1 VYADNL
7 KGGIYMKSCAF
18 VLAMLL
24 VAGMA
29 FAADIDGKW
38 TGELDM
44 GGQKIPVEYNF
55 KANGAT
61 LTGST
66 PIMEQKIDIK
76 DGKIDGNNVSFSI
89 TIGEGEQGMKIEYKG
104 VLAGDKLTLK
114 FDMMGQPSELVL
126 KKAK

>member
-1 VYADNL
+1 
-7 KGGIYMKSCAF
+7 MKSCAF

-44 GGQKIPVEYNF
+44 GGQKIPVEYTF
-55 KANGAT
+55 KAEGAK
-61 LTGST
+61 LTGFT
-66 PIMEQKIDIK
+66 PIMEQKTEIK

-89 TIGEGEQGMKIEYKG
+89 SFGEGEQGMKIDYKG
-104 VLAGDKLTLK
+104 VIAGNKLTLK
-114 FDMMGQPSELVL
+114 FDMMGQASELVL
-126 KKAK
+126 TKAK